1 MAKAPIFQHQH
12 YKAIAALIAA
22 NLVGTEGVDHGTVIA
37 HFALMF
43 AADNDRF
50 DRDRFLAACK
60 GQPIN
65 GRDMVCS

>member
-1 MAKAPIFQHQH
+1 MANPVFQHRH
-12 YKAIAALIAA
+12 YKAIAARIAEFKC
-22 NLVGTEGVDHGTVIA
+22 LPVGENNQWAIA
-37 HFALMF
+37 ESFAGMF